1 MSTTATGYR
10 KLSIVIPAFNSAGWI
25 TQCLEHLSAALKHAQ
40 ISDSEVIVVDDGST
54 DGTGQEAQRFPGLPI
69 QLVSQENQGRF
80 LARENGLAKCS
91 GSHVLFLDTRVFL
104 AETSL
109 TFVLP
114 FLNEANSSLWTAH
127 VEANT
132 TGNPIARFWR
142 AIESIFWR
150 RYMKNPTTTSF
161 GLEDFDYYPKG
172 TTALIAPAGLIRE
185 AITAFRPTVTDWRK
199 VNDDTALLRY
209 AAERTRINISPQ
221 YACTYN
227 ARTNLKAFLHHANHR
242 GSVLIDGYLRKGT
255 RLNIPIWGVLLI
267 STYPYR
273 TLCVRLYS
281 GYQQDRCHGVG
292 WPLLAIRNFISL
304 RYVLGTV
311 AKSQPQKLAHGIL
324 HGPRQFSLKLNTHF
338 FPRLSCNLWGQTNFS
353 IEEFN

>member
-10 KLSIVIPAFNSAGWI
+10 KLSIVIPAFNSSGWI
-25 TQCLEHLSAALKHAQ
+25 TQCLEHLSAALKNAQ
-40 ISDSEVIVVDDGST
+40 ISDAEVIVVDDGST

-69 QLVSQENQGRF
+69 HLVSQENQGRF

-221 YACTYN
+221 YA
-227 ARTNLKAFLHHANHR
+227 
-242 GSVLIDGYLRKGT
+242 
-255 RLNIPIWGVLLI
+255 
-267 STYPYR
+267 
-273 TLCVRLYS
+273 
-281 GYQQDRCHGVG
+281 
-292 WPLLAIRNFISL
+292 
-304 RYVLGTV
+304 
-311 AKSQPQKLAHGIL
+311 
-324 HGPRQFSLKLNTHF
+324 
-338 FPRLSCNLWGQTNFS
+338 
-353 IEEFN
+353 

>member
-10 KLSIVIPAFNSAGWI
+10 KLSIVIPAINSSGWI
-25 TQCLEHLSAALKHAQ
+25 TQCLEHLSAALKNAQ

-255 RLNIPIWGVLLI
+255 RLNIPIWGVLLLAPIGLALSLMFWELAVPALVLIPIALFVFVSILGINKIDAMVLAGLFWPFAI
-267 STYPYR
+267 SY
-273 TLCVRLYS
+273 LCGMYW
-281 GYQQDRCHGVG
+281 GV
-292 WPLLAIRNFISL
+292 W
-304 RYVLGTV
+304 
-311 AKSQPQKLAHGIL
+311 
-324 HGPRQFSLKLNTHF
+324 LKVSHKN
-338 FPRLSCNLWGQTNFS
+338 
-353 IEEFN
+353 

>member
-10 KLSIVIPAFNSAGWI
+10 KLSIVIPAFNSSGWI
-25 TQCLEHLSAALKHAQ
+25 TQCLEHLSVALKNAQ
-40 ISDSEVIVVDDGST
+40 ISDAEVIVVDDGST
-54 DGTGQEAQRFPGLPI
+54 DGTGQEAQQFLELDVQVI
-69 QLVSQENQGRF
+69 TQENQGRF
-80 LARENGLAKCS
+80 LARENGLANCT

-104 AETSL
+104 DATSL

-114 FLNEANSSLWTAH
+114 FLNDPNTSLWTAH

-132 TGNPIARFWR
+132 TRNPIARFWR

-150 RYMKNPTTTSF
+150 RYMKNPATTSF

-172 TTALIAPAGLIRE
+172 TTALIAPTGLIRD
-185 AITAFRPTVTDWRK
+185 AIAAFRPTVTDWRK

-255 RLNIPIWGVLLI
+255 RLNIPIWGVLLLAPI
-267 STYPYR
+267 GLALS
-273 TLCVRLYS
+273 LMFWEIA
-281 GYQQDRCHGVG
+281 VG
-292 WPLLAIRNFISL
+292 ALVLIPFALFVFVSILSINKIDAMVLAGLFWP
-304 RYVLGTV
+304 
-311 AKSQPQKLAHGIL
+311 
-324 HGPRQFSLKLNTHF
+324 
-338 FPRLSCNLWGQTNFS
+338 FS
-353 IEEFN
+353 ISYLCGMYWGLWLKVSHEN

>member
-25 TQCLEHLSAALKHAQ
+25 TQCLEHLSAALKNAQ
-40 ISDSEVIVVDDGST
+40 ISDAEVIVVDDGST

-69 QLVSQENQGRF
+69 QLVSQVNQGRF

-172 TTALIAPAGLIRE
+172 TTALIAPAALIRE
-185 AITAFRPTVTDWRK
+185 AITAFRPTGEK
-199 VNDDTALLRY
+199 
-209 AAERTRINISPQ
+209 
-221 YACTYN
+221 
-227 ARTNLKAFLHHANHR
+227 
-242 GSVLIDGYLRKGT
+242 
-255 RLNIPIWGVLLI
+255 
-267 STYPYR
+267 
-273 TLCVRLYS
+273 
-281 GYQQDRCHGVG
+281 
-292 WPLLAIRNFISL
+292 
-304 RYVLGTV
+304 
-311 AKSQPQKLAHGIL
+311 
-324 HGPRQFSLKLNTHF
+324 
-338 FPRLSCNLWGQTNFS
+338 
-353 IEEFN
+353 

>member
-10 KLSIVIPAFNSAGWI
+10 KLSIVIPAFNSSGWI
-25 TQCLEHLSAALKHAQ
+25 TQCLEHLSAALKNAQ
-40 ISDSEVIVVDDGST
+40 ISDAEVIVVDDGST

-69 QLVSQENQGRF
+69 HLVSQENQGRF

-255 RLNIPIWGVLLI
+255 RLNIPIWGVLLLAPI
-267 STYPYR
+267 GLVLS
-273 TLCVRLYS
+273 LMFWELA
-281 GYQQDRCHGVG
+281 VG
-292 WPLLAIRNFISL
+292 AIVLIPIALFVFVSILGINKIDAMVLAGLFWP
-304 RYVLGTV
+304 
-311 AKSQPQKLAHGIL
+311 
-324 HGPRQFSLKLNTHF
+324 
-338 FPRLSCNLWGQTNFS
+338 FS
-353 IEEFN
+353 ISYLCGMYWGLWLKVSHKN

>member
-10 KLSIVIPAFNSAGWI
+10 KLSIVIPAFNSSGWI
-25 TQCLEHLSAALKHAQ
+25 TQCLEHLSAALKNAQ
-40 ISDSEVIVVDDGST
+40 ISDAEVIVVDDGST
-54 DGTGQEAQRFPGLPI
+54 DGTGQEAQKFPGLAI
-69 QLVSQENQGRF
+69 HLVSQENQGRF
-80 LARENGLAKCS
+80 LARENGLANCT

-104 AETSL
+104 AKTSL

-255 RLNIPIWGVLLI
+255 RLNIPIWGVLLLAPI
-267 STYPYR
+267 GLALS
-273 TLCVRLYS
+273 LMFWELA
-281 GYQQDRCHGVG
+281 VG
-292 WPLLAIRNFISL
+292 AIVLIPIALFVFVSILGINKIDAMVLAGLFWP
-304 RYVLGTV
+304 
-311 AKSQPQKLAHGIL
+311 
-324 HGPRQFSLKLNTHF
+324 
-338 FPRLSCNLWGQTNFS
+338 FS
-353 IEEFN
+353 ISYLCGMYWGLWLKVSHKN

>member
-1 MSTTATGYR
+1 MSTTASGYR
-10 KLSIVIPAFNSAGWI
+10 KLSIVIPAFNSSGWI
-25 TQCLEHLSAALKHAQ
+25 TQCLEHLSVALKNAQ
-40 ISDSEVIVVDDGST
+40 ISDAEVIVVDDGST
-54 DGTGQEAQRFPGLPI
+54 DGTGQEAQQFLELDVQVI
-69 QLVSQENQGRF
+69 NQENQGRF
-80 LARENGLAKCS
+80 LARENGLARCT

-114 FLNEANSSLWTAH
+114 FLNDADSSLWTAH

-132 TGNPIARFWR
+132 AGNPIARFWR
-142 AIESIFWR
+142 AIESLFWR

-172 TTALIAPAGLIRE
+172 TTALIAPTGLIRE
-185 AITAFRPTVTDWRK
+185 AIAAFRPTVTDWRK

-209 AAERTRINISPQ
+209 AAERTRINTSPQ

-255 RLNIPIWGVLLI
+255 RLNIPIWGVLLLAPI
-267 STYPYR
+267 GLALSLMFWEIAVSAIVFIPIALFVFVSILSINKR
-273 TLCVRLYS
+273 DAMVLAGLF
-281 GYQQDRCHGVG
+281 
-292 WPLLAIRNFISL
+292 WP
-304 RYVLGTV
+304 
-311 AKSQPQKLAHGIL
+311 
-324 HGPRQFSLKLNTHF
+324 
-338 FPRLSCNLWGQTNFS
+338 FS
-353 IEEFN
+353 ISYLCGMYWGLWLKISHKN

>member
-10 KLSIVIPAFNSAGWI
+10 KLSIVIPAFNSSGWI

-40 ISDSEVIVVDDGST
+40 ISDAEVIVVDDGST
-54 DGTGQEAQRFPGLPI
+54 DGTGQEAQRFPGLAI
-69 QLVSQENQGRF
+69 HLVSQENQGRF
-80 LARENGLAKCS
+80 LARENGLARCT

-114 FLNEANSSLWTAH
+114 FLNEADSSLWTAH

-142 AIESIFWR
+142 AIESLFWR

-255 RLNIPIWGVLLI
+255 RLNIPIWGVLLLAPI
-267 STYPYR
+267 GLALS
-273 TLCVRLYS
+273 LMFWELA
-281 GYQQDRCHGVG
+281 VG
-292 WPLLAIRNFISL
+292 ALVLIPIALLVFVSILGINKIDAMVLAGLFWP
-304 RYVLGTV
+304 
-311 AKSQPQKLAHGIL
+311 
-324 HGPRQFSLKLNTHF
+324 
-338 FPRLSCNLWGQTNFS
+338 FS
-353 IEEFN
+353 ISYLCGMYWGLWLKVSHKN

>member
-10 KLSIVIPAFNSAGWI
+10 KLSIVIPAFNSSGWI
-25 TQCLEHLSAALKHAQ
+25 TQCPEHLSAALKNAQ
-40 ISDSEVIVVDDGST
+40 ISDAEVIVVDDGST

-69 QLVSQENQGRF
+69 HLVSQENQGRF

-255 RLNIPIWGVLLI
+255 RLNIPIWGVLLLAPI
-267 STYPYR
+267 GLALS
-273 TLCVRLYS
+273 LMFWELA
-281 GYQQDRCHGVG
+281 VG
-292 WPLLAIRNFISL
+292 AIVLIPIALFVFVSILGINKIDAMVLAGLFWP
-304 RYVLGTV
+304 
-311 AKSQPQKLAHGIL
+311 
-324 HGPRQFSLKLNTHF
+324 
-338 FPRLSCNLWGQTNFS
+338 FS
-353 IEEFN
+353 ISYLCGMYWGLWLKVSHKN

>member
-25 TQCLEHLSAALKHAQ
+25 TQCLEHLSAALKNAQ
-40 ISDSEVIVVDDGST
+40 ISDAEVIVVDDGST

-255 RLNIPIWGVLLI
+255 RLNIPIWGVLLLAPIGLALSLMFWELAVGALVLIPIALFVFVSILGINKIDAMVLAGLFWPFAI
-267 STYPYR
+267 SY
-273 TLCVRLYS
+273 LCGMYWGL
-281 GYQQDRCHGVG
+281 
-292 WPLLAIRNFISL
+292 W
-304 RYVLGTV
+304 
-311 AKSQPQKLAHGIL
+311 
-324 HGPRQFSLKLNTHF
+324 LKVSHKN
-338 FPRLSCNLWGQTNFS
+338 
-353 IEEFN
+353 

>member
-10 KLSIVIPAFNSAGWI
+10 KLSIVIPAFNSSGWI

-69 QLVSQENQGRF
+69 HLVSQENQGRF

-255 RLNIPIWGVLLI
+255 RLNIPIWGVLLLAPI
-267 STYPYR
+267 GLALS
-273 TLCVRLYS
+273 LMFWELA
-281 GYQQDRCHGVG
+281 VG
-292 WPLLAIRNFISL
+292 ALVLIPIALLVFVSILGINKIDAMVLAGLFWP
-304 RYVLGTV
+304 
-311 AKSQPQKLAHGIL
+311 
-324 HGPRQFSLKLNTHF
+324 
-338 FPRLSCNLWGQTNFS
+338 FS
-353 IEEFN
+353 ISYLCGMYWGVWLKVSHKN

>member
-10 KLSIVIPAFNSAGWI
+10 KLSIVIPAFNSSGWI
-25 TQCLEHLSAALKHAQ
+25 TQCLEHLSAALKNAQ
-40 ISDSEVIVVDDGST
+40 ISDAEVIVVDDGST

-69 QLVSQENQGRF
+69 HLVSQENQGRF
-80 LARENGLAKCS
+80 LARENGLAKCT

-255 RLNIPIWGVLLI
+255 RLNIPIWGVLLLAPI
-267 STYPYR
+267 GLALS
-273 TLCVRLYS
+273 LMFWELA
-281 GYQQDRCHGVG
+281 VG
-292 WPLLAIRNFISL
+292 ALVLIPIALFVFVSILGINKIDAMVLAGLFWP
-304 RYVLGTV
+304 
-311 AKSQPQKLAHGIL
+311 
-324 HGPRQFSLKLNTHF
+324 
-338 FPRLSCNLWGQTNFS
+338 FS
-353 IEEFN
+353 ISYLCGMYWGVWLKVNHKN

>member
-10 KLSIVIPAFNSAGWI
+10 KLSIVIPAFNSSGWI
-25 TQCLEHLSAALKHAQ
+25 TQCLEHLSAALKNAQ
-40 ISDSEVIVVDDGST
+40 ISDAEVIVVDDGST

-69 QLVSQENQGRF
+69 HLVSQENQGRF

-255 RLNIPIWGVLLI
+255 RLNIPIWGVLLLAPI
-267 STYPYR
+267 GLS
-273 TLCVRLYS
+273 LSLMLWEMA
-281 GYQQDRCHGVG
+281 VG
-292 WPLLAIRNFISL
+292 AIVLIPIALFVFVSILSINKIDAMVLAGLFWP
-304 RYVLGTV
+304 
-311 AKSQPQKLAHGIL
+311 
-324 HGPRQFSLKLNTHF
+324 
-338 FPRLSCNLWGQTNFS
+338 FS
-353 IEEFN
+353 ISYLCGMYWGLWLKVSHKN

>member
-10 KLSIVIPAFNSAGWI
+10 KLSIVIPAFNSSGWI
-25 TQCLEHLSAALKHAQ
+25 TQCLEHLSAALKNAQ
-40 ISDSEVIVVDDGST
+40 ISDAEVIVVDDGST

-69 QLVSQENQGRF
+69 HLVSQENQGRF

-255 RLNIPIWGVLLI
+255 RLNIPIWGVLLLAPI
-267 STYPYR
+267 GLALS
-273 TLCVRLYS
+273 LMFWELA
-281 GYQQDRCHGVG
+281 VG
-292 WPLLAIRNFISL
+292 AIVLIPIALFVFVSILGINKIDAMVLAGLFWP
-304 RYVLGTV
+304 
-311 AKSQPQKLAHGIL
+311 
-324 HGPRQFSLKLNTHF
+324 
-338 FPRLSCNLWGQTNFS
+338 FS
-353 IEEFN
+353 ISYLCGMYWGLWLKVSH

>member
-1 MSTTATGYR
+1 MSTSPFCYR
-10 KLSIVIPAFNSAGWI
+10 KLSIVIPAYNSSGWI
-25 TQCLEHLSAALKHAQ
+25 TQCLQHLAIALQNAS
-40 ISDSEVIVVDDGST
+40 ISDAEVIVIDDGST
-54 DGTGQEAQRFPGLPI
+54 DGTGQEAQQFQELAVHVI
-69 QLVSQENQGRF
+69 NQENQGRF
-80 LARENGLAKCS
+80 LARENGLANCT
-91 GSHVLFLDTRVFL
+91 GSHVLFLDTRVFM

-114 FLNEANSSLWTAH
+114 YLEGADTSLWTAH

-172 TTALIAPAGLIRE
+172 TTALIAPTGLIRD
-185 AITAFRPTVTDWRK
+185 AIAAFRPTVTDWRK

-221 YACTYN
+221 YTCTYN

-255 RLNIPIWGVLLI
+255 RLNLPIWLTLI
-267 STYPYR
+267 LMPIAL
-273 TLCVRLYS
+273 TLCLFFWKLTLAALFLVPIALFVFVS
-281 GYQQDRCHGVG
+281 ILKINGMDAIVLAGLF
-292 WPLLAIRNFISL
+292 WPFSVSYLCGMYWGLWLKISH
-304 RYVLGTV
+304 
-311 AKSQPQKLAHGIL
+311 K
-324 HGPRQFSLKLNTHF
+324 N
-338 FPRLSCNLWGQTNFS
+338 
-353 IEEFN
+353 

>member
-10 KLSIVIPAFNSAGWI
+10 KLSIVIPAFNSSGWI

-40 ISDSEVIVVDDGST
+40 ISDAEVIVVDDGST
-54 DGTGQEAQRFPGLPI
+54 DGTGEEARRFPDLAV
-69 QLVSQENQGRF
+69 QVVSQQNQGRF
-80 LARENGLAKCS
+80 LARENGLAKCA

-132 TGNPIARFWR
+132 AGNPIARFWR
-142 AIESIFWR
+142 AIESLFWR

-172 TTALIAPAGLIRE
+172 TTALIAPTGLIRE
-185 AITAFRPTVTDWRK
+185 AIAAFRPTVTDWRK

-255 RLNIPIWGVLLI
+255 RLNIPIWGVLLLAPIALTLSLMFWEIAI
-267 STYPYR
+267 SALVLIPIA
-273 TLCVRLYS
+273 LFAFVSILS
-281 GYQQDRCHGVG
+281 INKIDAMVLAGLF
-292 WPLLAIRNFISL
+292 WP
-304 RYVLGTV
+304 
-311 AKSQPQKLAHGIL
+311 
-324 HGPRQFSLKLNTHF
+324 
-338 FPRLSCNLWGQTNFS
+338 FS
-353 IEEFN
+353 ISYLCGMYWGLWLKVSHKN

>member
-1 MSTTATGYR
+1 MSNHSSTFT
-10 KLSIVIPAFNSAGWI
+10 KLSVVIPAFNSSGWI
-25 TQCLEHLSAALKHAQ
+25 TQCLQHLSKALRNAE
-40 ISDSEVIVVDDGST
+40 ITDAEVIVVDDGST
-54 DGTGQEAQRFPGLPI
+54 DDTGEEARRFSELMVKVI
-69 QLVSQENQGRF
+69 SQENQGRF
-80 LARENGLAKCS
+80 LARENGLANCT
-91 GSHVLFLDTRVFL
+91 GSHILFLDTRVFL

-114 FLNEANSSLWTAH
+114 FLQETNTSLWTAH

-150 RYMKNPTTTSF
+150 RYMKNPSTTSF
-161 GLEDFDYYPKG
+161 GLEDFDFYPKG
-172 TTALIAPAGLIRE
+172 TTALIAPTGLIRN
-185 AITAFRPTVTDWRK
+185 AIAAFRPTVTDWRK

-255 RLNIPIWGVLLI
+255 RLNIPIWLTLVLAPMGLSIGLLFWELALAALLLVPIALFVGLSILNINKKDAMVLAALFWPFSI
-267 STYPYR
+267 SY
-273 TLCVRLYS
+273 LCGMYWGL
-281 GYQQDRCHGVG
+281 
-292 WPLLAIRNFISL
+292 W
-304 RYVLGTV
+304 
-311 AKSQPQKLAHGIL
+311 
-324 HGPRQFSLKLNTHF
+324 LKLEH
-338 FPRLSCNLWGQTNFS
+338 RH
-353 IEEFN
+353 

>member
-1 MSTTATGYR
+1 MSTTASGYR
-10 KLSIVIPAFNSAGWI
+10 KLSIVIPAFNSSGWI
-25 TQCLEHLSAALKHAQ
+25 TQCLEHLSVALKNAQ
-40 ISDSEVIVVDDGST
+40 ISDAEVIVVDDGST
-54 DGTGQEAQRFPGLPI
+54 DGTGQEAQQFLELDVQVI
-69 QLVSQENQGRF
+69 NQENQGRF
-80 LARENGLAKCS
+80 LARENGLARCT

-114 FLNEANSSLWTAH
+114 FLNDADSSLWTAH

-132 TGNPIARFWR
+132 AGNPIARFWR
-142 AIESIFWR
+142 AIESLFWR

-172 TTALIAPAGLIRE
+172 TTALIAPTGLIRE
-185 AITAFRPTVTDWRK
+185 AIAAFRPTVTDWRK

-255 RLNIPIWGVLLI
+255 RLNIPIWGVLLLAPI
-267 STYPYR
+267 GLALSLMFWEIAVSAIVFIPIALFVFVSILSINKR
-273 TLCVRLYS
+273 DAMVLAGLF
-281 GYQQDRCHGVG
+281 
-292 WPLLAIRNFISL
+292 WP
-304 RYVLGTV
+304 
-311 AKSQPQKLAHGIL
+311 
-324 HGPRQFSLKLNTHF
+324 
-338 FPRLSCNLWGQTNFS
+338 FS
-353 IEEFN
+353 ISYLCGMYWGLWLKISHKN